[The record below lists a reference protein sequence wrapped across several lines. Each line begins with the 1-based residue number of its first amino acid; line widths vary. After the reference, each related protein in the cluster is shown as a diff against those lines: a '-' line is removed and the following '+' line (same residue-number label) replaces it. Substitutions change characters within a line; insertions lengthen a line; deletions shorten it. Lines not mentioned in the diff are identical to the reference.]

1 MNNNNGSINFGD
13 VLKNSFTESFAELN
27 WSEIVITLLFA
38 FAVGLLIYFTYLKC
52 YKGVIYSQSFN
63 AS

>member
-52 YKGVIYSQSFN
+52 YKGVI
-63 AS
+63 